1 MVIVLG
7 VGRRAARTASA
18 AALCAALLGGCGG
31 APVLRG
37 DDGGSTGG
45 GDRGSAAPSGT
56 PAASTG
62 ASAGPAG
69 SLLERLRVAAPGTM
83 DGYSRDR
90 FPHWSHQH
98 GACDTR
104 EVVLRRDGKHV
115 HTDDECHP
123 VSGTWRSPYDGAV
136 WHDSADVDIDHVV
149 PLADAWR
156 SGARSWSDARREAFA
171 NDLDRPQLVAVTDNV
186 NESKGDATPDQWK
199 PPLKSDWCAY
209 ARDWV
214 TVKHYY
220 HLTVTAPEKHALA
233 AMLHRCPG

>member
-1 MVIVLG
+1 MVIGLEA
-7 VGRRAARTASA
+7 GRRAAKALSA
-18 AALCAALLGGCGG
+18 AALCAAVLGGCDVG
-31 APVLRG
+31 PVLQG
-37 DDGGSTGG
+37 NGGSGSGSGG
-45 GDRGSAAPSGT
+45 GDNGGA
-56 PAASTG
+56 AASTG
-62 ASAGPAG
+62 APSASAGPAG
-69 SLLERLRVAAPGTM
+69 SLLDSLRVAAPGSM

-123 VSGTWRSPYDGAV
+123 DSGTWRSPYDGAV

-171 NDLDRPQLVAVTDNV
+171 NDLHRPQLVAVTDNV
-186 NESKGDATPDQWK
+186 NESKGDATPDEWK
-199 PPLKSDWCAY
+199 PPLKSDWCEY